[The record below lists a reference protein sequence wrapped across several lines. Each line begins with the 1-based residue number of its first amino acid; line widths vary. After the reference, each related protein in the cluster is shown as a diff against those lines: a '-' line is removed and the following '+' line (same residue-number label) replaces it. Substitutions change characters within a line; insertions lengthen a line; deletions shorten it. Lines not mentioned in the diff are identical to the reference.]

1 MVMRGMSIWA
11 GLVVC
16 VIIVAIG
23 LSLAKESILK
33 VIHPSEVDC
42 NVLMIVVLLIP
53 FV

>member
-1 MVMRGMSIWA
+1 M
-11 GLVVC
+11 VC

-42 NVLMIVVLLIP
+42 NVLMIVVMSDFHCCEIMDEY
-53 FV
+53 F